1 MPFEKSGSCP
11 FTGGHWPPQWGQKN
25 NTNKI
30 VSGLH
35 CDQKKDLI
43 EYFYGQ
49 NSAKTSATSK
59 PAYRFPL
66 NQLRTL
72 GLMSKF

>member
-1 MPFEKSGSCP
+1 MPFEKNGPCP
-11 FTGGHWPPQWGQKN
+11 FTGAHRPPQWGQEN
-25 NTNKI
+25 ITNKS

-43 EYFYGQ
+43 EYFYEQ
-49 NSAKTSATSK
+49 NSAKTPAKSK